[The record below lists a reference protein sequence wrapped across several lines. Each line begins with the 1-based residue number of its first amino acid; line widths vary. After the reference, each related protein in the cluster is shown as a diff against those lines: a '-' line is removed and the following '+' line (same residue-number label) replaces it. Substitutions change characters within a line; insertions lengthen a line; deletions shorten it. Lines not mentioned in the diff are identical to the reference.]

1 MLKNYFIFD
10 HHIHLLSSWTL
21 PLPIGCVLEQG
32 KQLVI
37 VRFHPQHDR
46 FTRFYGNSRVREHR
60 AQVPQ
65 PIKLQHRSITS
76 SLLRYLKS
84 QDITKI
90 VNSSGFVG
98 LFIDL
103 FSMNFNSN
111 KTNKVTDSAA
121 MIDRFSCYNSASM
134 LRYRRTCSPA
144 GTAARGLR
152 RSCGGSFR
160 PCRVCR
166 RNSRKSVGRYTET

>member
-1 MLKNYFIFD
+1 MLTISSIFD
-10 HHIHLLSSWTL
+10 HHVHLLSYWTL

-60 AQVPQ
+60 TQVPQ
-65 PIKLQHRSITS
+65 PIKLQHRLITS

-84 QDITKI
+84 QDISKI

-98 LFIDL
+98 LFIYL
-103 FSMNFNSN
+103 FIFNE
-111 KTNKVTDSAA
+111 
-121 MIDRFSCYNSASM
+121 F
-134 LRYRRTCSPA
+134 
-144 GTAARGLR
+144 
-152 RSCGGSFR
+152 
-160 PCRVCR
+160 
-166 RNSRKSVGRYTET
+166 